1 MACLPRIA
9 DGADA
14 VVAALPGAA
23 RRQRASLVAVDHRPW
38 PLPDAPWVMGQTW
51 VDLLFCHWRV
61 DVAEL
66 APHVPASLPLDTFD
80 GAAWL
85 SVTPFEVQGTRLR
98 GTLPPPVLSRFPELN
113 VRTYATIGGRAGI
126 HFLSLDAGSR
136 PAVAAARLAYRLPY
150 FPARMTIERCADGL
164 AFGSRR
170 TGGPI
175 AEFEATYAPAG
186 PVFAAAP
193 GTLEHFLTER
203 YCLYTL
209 SPRGRVLSAD
219 IHHRPWPLQ
228 PAAATLHRNTMTA
241 PAGLALPRVE
251 PLLHFAARL
260 DVVVWSLRPAPGR

>member
-1 MACLPRIA
+1 MRAQAGATSQIA
-9 DGADA
+9 
-14 VVAALPGAA
+14 
-23 RRQRASLVAVDHRPW
+23 HRPW
-38 PLPDAPWVMGQTW
+38 PLPRGPWVMGQTW
-51 VDLLFCHWRV
+51 EGLLFAHWPVDPAALRRV
-61 DVAEL
+61 
-66 APHVPASLPLDTFD
+66 VPAAIPIDTFD

-85 SVTPFEVQGTRLR
+85 GITPFEVRALRLH
-98 GTLPPPVLSRFPELN
+98 GAPPLPVGSRFPELN